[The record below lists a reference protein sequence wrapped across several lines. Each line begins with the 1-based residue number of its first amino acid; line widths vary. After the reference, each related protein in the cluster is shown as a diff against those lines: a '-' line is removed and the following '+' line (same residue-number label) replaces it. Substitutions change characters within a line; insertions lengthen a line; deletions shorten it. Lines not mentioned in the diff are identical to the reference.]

1 MKEKLFTSYKIG
13 MASLIL
19 FTTQAIFSVC
29 KIYGQFA
36 GACILL
42 NSPIERVC
50 RSICTHCTS
59 SKQTLCVVFSARR
72 MLASHNSESG
82 SKGGISEEI
91 WKKKKTKGQLGN
103 WYFDAF
109 IKLKV
114 SGFQQFLC
122 VWQLGLR
129 CYELHACLNKDW
141 LPDLFGLR
149 HQTKKET
156 KRTKPSKPFR
166 QEQEKQRCQ
175 KRVWSSSFFSCL
187 LLSSIAAFELLM

>member
-36 GACILL
+36 GVCVLL

-91 WKKKKTKGQLGN
+91 WKKKKTKRAARELIF
-103 WYFDAF
+103 WC
-109 IKLKV
+109 IHKV
-114 SGFQQFLC
+114 KSFGFSTISLC
-122 VWQLGLR
+122 MATWPSLLWTP
-129 CYELHACLNKDW
+129 CL
-141 LPDLFGLR
+141 
-149 HQTKKET
+149 
-156 KRTKPSKPFR
+156 S
-166 QEQEKQRCQ
+166 
-175 KRVWSSSFFSCL
+175 
-187 LLSSIAAFELLM
+187 